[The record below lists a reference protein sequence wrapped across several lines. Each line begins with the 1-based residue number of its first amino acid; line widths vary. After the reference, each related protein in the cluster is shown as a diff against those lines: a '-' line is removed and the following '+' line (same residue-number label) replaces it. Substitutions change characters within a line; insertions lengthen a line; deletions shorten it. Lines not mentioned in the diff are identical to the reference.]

1 MYTIGCMLSP
11 DSLDLTTTQLKSLQ
25 VVDLSDLE
33 EQKEEHVDLRLYN
46 SALLELEKD
55 GILFRNLRYILYRNY
70 PAFNVF
76 SLLSFDWSLS

>member
-1 MYTIGCMLSP
+1 MYTIGSTLSHH
-11 DSLDLTTTQLKSLQ
+11 SVELTTTQLKSLQ

-55 GILFRNLRYILYRNY
+55 GILFRNLRYILDGQY

-76 SLLSFDWSLS
+76 FAFDSSLA

>member
-1 MYTIGCMLSP
+1 MYTIGCMLSR
-11 DSLDLTTTQLKSLQ
+11 DSLDLKTTQLKSLQ

-55 GILFRNLRYILYRNY
+55 GILFRNLRYILDR
-70 PAFNVF
+70 
-76 SLLSFDWSLS
+76 